1 LSDPGRSNLRTGLR
15 WSVTALALG
24 CLCTGLWAL
33 LLAGLS
39 TQLAIWAAT
48 NLAESP
54 ELRSGIA
61 LLVLGV
67 VQALVCL
74 IALGLLALFFEIAT
88 PVGFAAGAFA
98 GMLPPIVMLF
108 AQGAE
113 SLSPATVLIARIL
126 GVVLSALAGGF
137 AARRVRAFLEERV
150 APDDA
155 DDAAAKASAEAG
167 NSDAAKAPN
176 S

>member
-1 LSDPGRSNLRTGLR
+1 LSDSGGSNLRIGLR

-39 TQLAIWAAT
+39 TQLAIWVAT
-48 NLAESP
+48 HLAESP

-74 IALGLLALFFEIAT
+74 IALGLLALLFEIET

-108 AQGAE
+108 AQGVE
-113 SLSPATVLIARIL
+113 SLSPLTVLIARISGIL
-126 GVVLSALAGGF
+126 LSALAGGLSVKH
-137 AARRVRAFLEERV
+137 VREFLEERV

-155 DDAAAKASAEAG
+155 TEAAAKG
-167 NSDAAKAPN
+167 AAKPEKSDSVHVSN
-176 S
+176 P